1 MSGVHDHA
9 MGAWTSW
16 LGRWC
21 DRFADAFVTE
31 TVCDDGTRLLI
42 ALDPSMHL
50 SSTTVVAS
58 GDTANVAGVTDPL
71 PRSWDV
77 PDDLAELLDR

>member
-1 MSGVHDHA
+1 MSSWA
-9 MGAWTSW
+9 SW

-21 DRFADAFVTE
+21 DRLADAFVTE

-50 SSTTVVAS
+50 TSTTVVAAADEP
-58 GDTANVAGVTDPL
+58 GPPPL
-71 PRSWDV
+71 PQSWDV
-77 PDDLAELLDR
+77 PDDLADLLDR